1 MSEPTDQEL
10 TSWKRRRTTATSNL
24 QLTID
29 KVDPLIDGNL
39 GCTTQDIE
47 RLICELEVKFTTYKR
62 AHDKIVGNATYEQ
75 MRRENYG
82 NTIAVEHMG
91 LLKKLEDSDQKL
103 KLKREALDWAAE
115 DADRE
120 AKPPIL

>member
-1 MSEPTDQEL
+1 M
-10 TSWKRRRTTATSNL
+10 
-24 QLTID
+24 
-29 KVDPLIDGNL
+29 
-39 GCTTQDIE
+39 
-47 RLICELEVKFTTYKR
+47 KFTTYKR

-82 NTIAVEHMG
+82 NTIAVEHVG

-103 KLKREALDWAAE
+103 KLKRKALDRAAE

-120 AKPPIL
+120 ALGTSMLGRPLPVATNASCPYATSLPT